1 MEAEKINITHVSDMS
16 LKKLLTTE
24 GVSTIKYLYV
34 NIISV
39 LSYNYYIVGDS
50 TAIAIMEVD
59 ETSKK
64 KFRIGTG
71 LKIIKP
77 KPIGKDTFLLDEP
90 VMETKPMLLTKP
102 DKLRLE
108 ELQKKVANL
117 SKTEKNKSKYMN
129 FKSICDENEENTVVD
144 AVLVLVSSISR
155 NITTQ
160 FGDYKICNVLD
171 ETNTPL
177 SMNLY
182 TPHLDALTDNK
193 VFSITNLRKIKMI
206 NGEVR
211 LSTTKFTKIKPANT
225 DEEKLFHE
233 YKVDKPVIDGCCI
246 MYTDLACYKS
256 CPKHNTKL
264 NVDAFC
270 IGCKKKI
277 FDAENNFH
285 VILHIETQNAD
296 DLIPVLIFKNNL
308 RIDSQMC
315 ETKLEE
321 TIEQF
326 VINKNVK
333 IHFNKKGGNNI
344 ATKVEINDE

>member
-1 MEAEKINITHVSDMS
+1 MS

-24 GVSTIKYLYV
+24 GLSTIKYLYV

-39 LSYNYYIVGDS
+39 LSYNYYIVGDQ
-50 TAIAIMEVD
+50 TAIGIMSVD

-64 KFRIGTG
+64 KFKVGTG
-71 LKIIKP
+71 LKILKP
-77 KPIGKDTFLLDEP
+77 KQIEKDTFLLDEP

-108 ELQKKVANL
+108 ELEKKVSNL
-117 SKTEKNKSKYMN
+117 SKTEKSKSKYRN
-129 FKSICDENEENTVVD
+129 FKIICDEENTVID
-144 AVLVLVSSISR
+144 NILILVSSISR

-171 ETNTPL
+171 ETNTKIQI
-177 SMNLY
+177 NLY
-182 TPHLDALTDNK
+182 TPHLDALSDNE

-206 NGEVR
+206 NGEIR
-211 LSTTKFTKIKPANT
+211 LSTTKFSKIKPANS

-246 MYTDLACYKS
+246 MYTDLSCYKS

-264 NVDAFC
+264 NDDAFC

-315 ETKLEE
+315 ETKPEE

-344 ATKVEINDE
+344 ATKVEINDK